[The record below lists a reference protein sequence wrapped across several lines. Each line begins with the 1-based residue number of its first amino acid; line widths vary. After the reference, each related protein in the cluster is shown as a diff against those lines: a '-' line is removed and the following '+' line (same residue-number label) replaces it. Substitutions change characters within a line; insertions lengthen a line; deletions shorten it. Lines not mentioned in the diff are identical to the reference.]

1 MQAQDKQTNRIGLI
15 GLGLVGTA
23 LAEVL
28 LEKGF
33 QLTGFDIDAERRQ
46 LLQERGGK
54 VAASVGE
61 LVASVDCLMLSLPDS
76 SVVDRVMTGEDG
88 VLQSETLPACCI
100 DTTTGDPEETV
111 RIERLCAER
120 NMFFLDATIS
130 GSSKQIARRQGVFM
144 VGGDEKAFKM
154 CRPVLDVLSDEVFY
168 LGPSGSGSR
177 AKLAGN
183 LILGLNR
190 AALAEGLVFAEELG
204 LDLESFPELTK
215 QTPAYSAVMDTKGAK
230 MIRADFTC
238 ESRIR
243 QHRKDVALIL
253 KYAEK
258 AHRQLPLS
266 AVHLDLLD
274 KAIAAGDADL
284 DNAAIIREL
293 KRRHTAP
300 PAAPAR
306 DNNRKKA

>member
-1 MQAQDKQTNRIGLI
+1 MQAHDKQINRIGLI

-23 LAEVL
+23 LAQVL

-33 QLTGFDIDAERRQ
+33 QLTGFDIDAERCR

-54 VAASVGE
+54 VAASVSE

-76 SVVDRVMTGEDG
+76 SVVDRVITGPDG
-88 VLQSETLPACCI
+88 VLQSEILPACCI
-100 DTTTGDPEETV
+100 DTTTGDPEDTV
-111 RIERLCAER
+111 RIHRLCAER

-144 VGGDEKAFKM
+144 AGGDEGAFKM
-154 CRPVLDVLSDEVFY
+154 CRPVLDVLSDKVFY
-168 LGPSGSGSR
+168 LGLSGSGSR

-183 LILGLNR
+183 QILGLNR

-204 LDLESFPELTK
+204 LDIERFLELVK
-215 QTPAYSAVMDTKGAK
+215 QTPAYSAVMDTKGEK
-230 MIRADFTC
+230 MIHADFTP

-243 QHRKDVALIL
+243 QHRKDVSLIL

-266 AVHLDLLD
+266 AVHLDLLE

-284 DNAAIIREL
+284 DNAAIIKEL
-293 KRRHTAP
+293 RRRHTAP
-300 PAAPAR
+300 APAPAP
-306 DNNRKKA
+306 NGKKPRT

>member
-1 MQAQDKQTNRIGLI
+1 MQAQDKQINRIGLI

-23 LAEVL
+23 LAQVL

-33 QLTGFDIDAERRQ
+33 QLTGLDIDPERCR

-54 VAASVGE
+54 VAGSASE

-76 SVVDRVMTGEDG
+76 SVVDRVMTGDDG
-88 VLQSETLPACCI
+88 VLQSEILPACCI
-100 DTTTGDPEETV
+100 DTTTGDPEDTV

-144 VGGDEKAFKM
+144 VGGDEGAFKR
-154 CRPVLDVLSDEVFY
+154 CRPVLDVLSDKVFY

-204 LDLESFPELTK
+204 LDLESFLELVK
-215 QTPAYSAVMDTKGAK
+215 QTPAYSAVMDTKGEK
-230 MIRADFTC
+230 MIRADFTP

-243 QHRKDVALIL
+243 QHRKDVSLIL
-253 KYAEK
+253 KCAEK

-266 AVHLDLLD
+266 AVHLDLLE

-284 DNAAIIREL
+284 DNAALIKEL
-293 KRRHTAP
+293 RRRHTAP
-300 PAAPAR
+300 PHTPAP
-306 DNNRKKA
+306 NGKKPRT

>member
-1 MQAQDKQTNRIGLI
+1 MQAQDKQINRIGLI

-28 LEKGF
+28 LKRGF
-33 QLTGFDIDAERRQ
+33 ELTGFDIDRQ
-46 LLQERGGK
+46 RCGLLQERGGK
-54 VAASVGE
+54 VAASVSE
-61 LVASVDCLMLSLPDS
+61 RVASVDCLMLSLPDS
-76 SVVDRVMTGEDG
+76 SIVKSVMTGPDG
-88 VLQSETLPACCI
+88 VLQSEILPACCI
-100 DTTTGDPEETV
+100 DTTTGDPEDTV
-111 RIERLCAER
+111 RIQRLCAER
-120 NMFFLDATIS
+120 NMSFLDATIS

-144 VGGDEKAFKM
+144 AGGDESAFKM
-154 CRPVLDVLSDEVFY
+154 CRPVLDVLSDKVFY

-204 LDLESFPELTK
+204 LDLESFLELVK
-215 QTPAYSAVMDTKGAK
+215 QTPAYSAVMDSKGAK
-230 MIRADFTC
+230 MIRADFTP

-266 AVHLDLLD
+266 TVHLDLLD

-284 DNAAIIREL
+284 DNAAIIKEL
-293 KRRHTAP
+293 RRRTEQ
-300 PAAPAR
+300 
-306 DNNRKKA
+306 